1 MACCQERRYLRGLEI
16 NMTDSKLLNSSAWL
30 EFVINGAY
38 KEIIE
43 SDIILFTSALSI
55 FEIKKKLINKKYEE
69 ADAIKILN
77 FIKERSIIINADKE
91 IAERA
96 VEISFKYNLATIDS
110 IIYTSALSNNS
121 GFITLDNDFRNL
133 PKATII

>member
-1 MACCQERRYLRGLEI
+1 
-16 NMTDSKLLNSSAWL
+16 MTDSKLLDSSAWL
-30 EFVINGAY
+30 EFAINGAY

-43 SDIILFTSALSI
+43 SEVILFTSALSI
-55 FEIKKKLINKKYEE
+55 FEIKKRLINKKYEE
-69 ADAIKILN
+69 ADIIKIID

-121 GFITLDNDFRNL
+121 EFITLDNDFRNL

>member
-1 MACCQERRYLRGLEI
+1 
-16 NMTDSKLLNSSAWL
+16 MTDSKLLDSSAWL
-30 EFVINGAY
+30 EFAINGAY

-43 SDIILFTSALSI
+43 SEVILFTSALSI

-121 GFITLDNDFRNL
+121 EFITLDNDFRNL

>member
-1 MACCQERRYLRGLEI
+1 
-16 NMTDSKLLNSSAWL
+16 MTDSKLLDSSAWL

-133 PKATII
+133 PNATII

>member
-1 MACCQERRYLRGLEI
+1 
-16 NMTDSKLLNSSAWL
+16 MTDSKLLDSSAWL

-55 FEIKKKLINKKYEE
+55 FEIKKRLINKKYEE
-69 ADAIKILN
+69 ADIIKIID

-133 PKATII
+133 PKATRI

>member
-1 MACCQERRYLRGLEI
+1 
-16 NMTDSKLLNSSAWL
+16 MTDSKLLDSSAWL

>member
-1 MACCQERRYLRGLEI
+1 
-16 NMTDSKLLNSSAWL
+16 MTDSKLLDSSAWL
-30 EFVINGAY
+30 EFAINGAY

-43 SDIILFTSALSI
+43 SEVILFTSALSI
-55 FEIKKKLINKKYEE
+55 FEIKKRLINKKYEE
-69 ADAIKILN
+69 TDAIKILN

>member
-1 MACCQERRYLRGLEI
+1 
-16 NMTDSKLLNSSAWL
+16 MTDSKLLDSSAWL

-55 FEIKKKLINKKYEE
+55 FEIKKRLINKKYEE
-69 ADAIKILN
+69 ADIIKIID

-121 GFITLDNDFRNL
+121 EFITLDNDFRNL
-133 PKATII
+133 PNATII

>member
-1 MACCQERRYLRGLEI
+1 
-16 NMTDSKLLNSSAWL
+16 MTDSKLLDSSAWL
-30 EFVINGAY
+30 EFAINGAY

-43 SDIILFTSALSI
+43 SEVILFTSALSI
-55 FEIKKKLINKKYEE
+55 FEIKKRLINKKYEE
-69 ADAIKILN
+69 ADIIKIID